1 MKFSDPITEN
11 KFYEKHFNQE
21 IMQSELLREYV
32 LGGVILLFAS
42 GSFINVFFFSTNY
55 GDKIPELV
63 TASAWIL
70 ILFLFLVVRSF
81 AVRRIIK
88 NRMKKGKELPYY
100 LRYVNAFLET
110 SFPTIGLLILS
121 IYFDPAAVLVSP
133 MLMLYFL
140 IIIISSLE
148 LDPRISFF
156 IGAVAA
162 IEYLLIVL
170 FLIKDTEYH
179 THINVL
185 GLPIAYFVS
194 SVILFVSG
202 ILAGIVSIQI
212 IKKVFNTFQAVEERN
227 ELEKIFGQQVS
238 KEIVDEFIKNKMII
252 ENQTRTACIMFL
264 DIRGFSNFSE
274 GKTPEEINKYQNST
288 LGFMIEIVNKYSG
301 IVNQILGDGF
311 MATFGAPIQKENYCI
326 DAVNA
331 SLEIISTLKM
341 KNENKEI
348 PFTNVGIGLHSG
360 EVITGNVG
368 TADRKQYSVIGNSVI
383 MAARLEQLNKEYN
396 TNILISKEVLEKI
409 SIQNINAVFLGS
421 VNVKG
426 RSAPVEVYKL
436 A

>member
-21 IMQSELLREYV
+21 IMESERLREFV
-32 LGGVILLFAS
+32 LGGVILLFAL
-42 GSFINVFFFSTNY
+42 GSFINVFLLSKRSS
-55 GDKIPELV
+55 DKLPELV
-63 TASAWIL
+63 NAFEWI
-70 ILFLFLVVRSF
+70 IFLFLLLALRSF
-81 AVRRIIK
+81 YVRKVIK
-88 NRMKKGKELPYY
+88 KRMKQGKELPYY
-100 LRYVNAFLET
+100 LRYVNAFFEV
-110 SFPTIGLLILS
+110 SIPTIGLLILS
-121 IYFDPAAVLVSP
+121 IHIEPVAALVSP
-133 MLMLYFL
+133 MLMLYFF

-162 IEYLLIVL
+162 IEYLLISLYYINSSETRLNIPVL
-170 FLIKDTEYH
+170 D
-179 THINVL
+179 
-185 GLPIAYFVS
+185 LPIAYFARS
-194 SVILFVSG
+194 GIIFVSG
-202 ILAGIVSIQI
+202 ILAAIVSFQI
-212 IKKVFNTFQAVEERN
+212 RKKVLNTFQAVEERN

-331 SLEIISTLKM
+331 SLEIISSLKM

-396 TNILISKEVLEKI
+396 TNILISKEVLDKI